1 MRGKSSHDIQ
11 SGITRKLFQKKS
23 INIFLWGWEADA
35 PCGDI
40 TFLFHGHFFGEKD
53 ANKKL
58 H

>member
-23 INIFLWGWEADA
+23 INIF
-35 PCGDI
+35 CGGGKQ
-40 TFLFHGHFFGEKD
+40 TRLVATSLFLFHGHFFGEKD